1 MSPWCQLQQLVTR
14 LGEGQR
20 DGKTKTR
27 AGGTAGGGG
36 GGGTVTEWEIEAGE
50 RNERGAKPVQ
60 QL

>member
-1 MSPWCQLQQLVTR
+1 MSPWYQLQQLVTR

-27 AGGTAGGGG
+27 AGGRGAGR
-36 GGGTVTEWEIEAGE
+36 GGTVTEWEIEAGE